1 MTRSEKYIERV
12 DNELLYSDEQ
22 VRIFPASIRVI
33 DESGDSPMIGAAKYS
48 SFFGIAPLFYQVDE
62 ELSLQGCYMFGS
74 KLVVCTQD
82 VAISISGA
90 GVDQVSHTWNSD
102 IGLMYHLIQ
111 LSDPEED
118 ITITFEEVI

>member
-1 MTRSEKYIERV
+1 MTRSEKYMERV

-22 VRIFPASIRVI
+22 VLIFPAAIQVI
-33 DESGDSPMIGAAKYS
+33 NQSGDTQMIGCVKYS
-48 SFFGIAPLFYQVDE
+48 SFFGIAPLFYLVDE
-62 ELSLQGCYMFGS
+62 EISLQGCYMFGS
-74 KLVVCTQD
+74 KLVVCTPD
-82 VAISISGA
+82 VAIQISGA
-90 GVDQVSHTWNSD
+90 GVDQVSHTLNSD